1 MKNINDLPDRIY
13 YQVNGKSA
21 EENFIEQKQ
30 KIIKACRERKRKKL
44 EQEQEKKKI
53 DKLIKEAIDKEVHKQ
68 LDKLFSKI

>member
-21 EENFIEQKQ
+21 EENLIEQKQ
-30 KIIKACRERKRKKL
+30 KIIKNCKERQRKKL
-44 EQEQEKKKI
+44 EQEQEKKKNE
-53 DKLIKEAIDKEVHKQ
+53 KLIEKAIDKEVHKQ